1 MTFNETG
8 LHENV
13 LRAIT
18 EMGFVNPTPIQE
30 KTIPQILESKNDLVA
45 LAQTGTGKT
54 AAFGLPVIQLTELQ
68 DKNVQTLV
76 LCPTRELGLQ
86 ITKDIQTFTQIYSR
100 FQSGSGIWW
109 SSYLKSDQ
117 GLKKGSPY
125 RGWYT
130 RADTGSNQTKSF
142 KTR

>member
-1 MTFNETG
+1 MDIKLGPVKSSARSFFGDLQKTLFMTFNETG

-86 ITKDIQTFTQIYSR
+86 ITKDIQTFTKFIPGFRVVSVRYMVEQLSQIR
-100 FQSGSGIWW
+100 SG
-109 SSYLKSDQ
+109 
-117 GLKKGSPY
+117 
-125 RGWYT
+125 T
-130 RADTGSNQTKSF
+130 
-142 KTR
+142 